1 MRKLLPLANDWKT
14 IGCLLGVTKPIIE
27 RIKLE
32 EVGIRDCLQGVLAEW
47 LKQVNPPPTW
57 KQLVD
62 AVDDID
68 QSKAEEIKQY
78 LATKLESD

>member
-14 IGCLLGVTKPIIE
+14 IGCLLGVTRTVIE

-62 AVDDID
+62 AVEGVD

-78 LATKLESD
+78 LATKLDSD